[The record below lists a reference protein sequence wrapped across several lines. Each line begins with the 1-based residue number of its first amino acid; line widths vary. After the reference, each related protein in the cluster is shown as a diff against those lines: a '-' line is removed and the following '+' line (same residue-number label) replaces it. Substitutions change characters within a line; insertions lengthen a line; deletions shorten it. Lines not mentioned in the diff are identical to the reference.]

1 VLASNGQLV
10 ERAFEIVGRLGG
22 RLQNPAEARQV
33 LDLKKRRTNIILIR
47 EIMMSEKS
55 LGDAN
60 ANLNYKNERRDLA
73 CAFRWTVRMG
83 MHEAIANHFSLKVSA
98 GGTSFLINPKKHFS
112 RIKASDLLLLDT
124 NSPPN
129 LKDKD
134 APDITAWGLHGSI
147 HRNCPHARCIIHVH
161 PIYSTVLASLAD
173 STLQPIDQ
181 NTALFFQ
188 RYVID
193 EGYGGMAFEDEGERC
208 ASLLKDPEKK
218 VMIMGNH
225 GVLIIGDNVA
235 DTFNRLYYFERAA
248 ETYIKALWTG
258 KKLRVLSDAIAE
270 KTAGQWDHY
279 TEFSQRYFEEL
290 KSILDEEEPSYS
302 L

>member
-1 VLASNGQLV
+1 MSLQLASDSLTKIMHQK
-10 ERAFEIVGRLGG
+10 ERI
-22 RLQNPAEARQV
+22 
-33 LDLKKRRTNIILIR
+33 
-47 EIMMSEKS
+47 
-55 LGDAN
+55 
-60 ANLNYKNERRDLA
+60 DLA
-73 CAFRWTVRMG
+73 CAFRWTARMG
-83 MHEAIANHFSLKVSA
+83 MHEAIANHLSLAINKD
-98 GGTSFLINPKKHFS
+98 GTRFLINPKKHFS

-134 APDITAWGLHGSI
+134 APDTTAWGLHSSI
-147 HRNCPHARCIIHVH
+147 HSNCPHARCLIHVH

-173 STLQPIDQ
+173 STLRPIDQ

-193 EGYGGMAFEDEGERC
+193 EGYGGRAFEKEGERC

-279 TEFSQRYFEEL
+279 TDFSQRYFDEL
-290 KSILDEEEPSYS
+290 KAILDEEEPSYR